1 MKLKLAV
8 CACLLLGLSV
18 IQGWNFPLTITGW
31 GLLAAAAGSSL
42 IAPATPLGT
51 FPTAAVFHLLLLQL
65 VSPTLASLSTAVGLM
80 LTVLARGGGGFWAEL
95 RLGAIPMLA
104 TTAVGSLVLVDQPLT
119 MRVAASGLVYL
130 LALNLCANWQA
141 EQTAQLGVPWA
152 ELRWAFL
159 RSSLVLPLL
168 AAMGASL
175 VPIHPAWILCLAIV
189 AGFQALGAV
198 TELVRSQLKPM
209 STQLRSTR
217 EREQRWVARLKTLE
231 GLSKRLTRAENVETA
246 VLAIQ
251 ATIKDYCQ
259 AESVVHFQAKQRPDK
274 HDHRQTFSMAEAGW
288 LEVSG
293 QFNEEQSGLLTALA
307 TTAGFALRMVQGRQ
321 ARLLS
326 VTRER
331 DQMEAWLSRL
341 RVLLEASQSMASSL
355 SIESVLDTAT
365 PVMGR
370 LTRQTQHAVVCLQPA
385 SRRGSGPE
393 ISDLE
398 TVLSM
403 VATGQSGYV
412 VPGRYALPVVFEG
425 RLRGALIVVGESIDP
440 LDRELL
446 AIFAY
451 QLGGAFERARLYQ
464 QIVAAEAQVVQT
476 SKLAA
481 VGQLAAGVAHEL
493 NTPLASMLMAIE
505 YADQAT
511 ESQPEQARKRLQLAA
526 RSGEKA
532 RAIIA
537 KLLHYSREATIE
549 DQDVSL
555 ETVVH
560 DVAEMLSYHLE
571 RSQVVLKLDL
581 LPCQPVRGNANELH
595 QVLSNLVMNSLDA
608 LGRGDY
614 LKEITVLLRQEG
626 IAAKV
631 CVSDHGP
638 GISPEILPRIFEPFF
653 TTRPMGGEGAGLG
666 LSVCQ
671 QIIEKHQG
679 RLEVASLAGPTVFSI
694 TLPSAGMN

>member
-8 CACLLLGLSV
+8 SACLLVGLSV
-18 IQGWNFPLTITGW
+18 TQGWNFQLSLAGW

-42 IAPATPLGT
+42 VAPATPLGT

-65 VSPTLASLSTAVGLM
+65 VSPTAAALSSCVGLL
-80 LTVLARGGGGFWAEL
+80 LTVLARGGSGFWAEL
-95 RLGAIPMLA
+95 RLGAIPVLL
-104 TTAVGSLVLVDQPLT
+104 TTAVGNLVLKDQPLP
-119 MRVAASGLVYL
+119 MMVAASGMVYL

-141 EQTAQLGVPWA
+141 EQTSQLGLPWA
-152 ELRWAFL
+152 DLRWAFL

-175 VPIHPAWILCLAIV
+175 VPSHPAWIGCLAV
-189 AGFQALGAV
+189 VGWFQAAGAV

-217 EREQRWVARLKTLE
+217 EREQRWVSRLKTLE
-231 GLSKRLTRAENVETA
+231 GLSKRLTRAENVEA
-246 VLAIQ
+246 ALAGIR
-251 ATIKDYCQ
+251 ATVKDYCQ
-259 AESVVHFQAKQRPDK
+259 AESVVHFQVKERPAKQEK
-274 HDHRQTFSMAEAGW
+274 HQLFSMAEAGW
-288 LEVSG
+288 LEVAG

-307 TTAGFALRMVQGRQ
+307 TTAGFALRVVQGRQ

-331 DQMEAWLSRL
+331 DQMEAWLARL

-355 SIESVLDTAT
+355 SIESVLDTAV
-365 PVMGR
+365 PVLGA
-370 LTRQTQHAVVCLQPA
+370 LTRQNQHIVVCHQPA
-385 SRRGSGPE
+385 SRRRSGPD
-393 ISDLE
+393 ISDIE
-398 TVLSM
+398 AVLSM
-403 VATGQSGYV
+403 VASGQSGYV

-425 RLRGALIVVGESIDP
+425 RLRGALVVVGDNVDP
-440 LDRELL
+440 LDQELL

-464 QIVAAEAQVVQT
+464 QIVVAEAQVVQA

-493 NTPLASMLMAIE
+493 NTPLASMLMAME
-505 YADQAT
+505 YADQALDN
-511 ESQPEQARKRLQLAA
+511 QPQQARKRLQLAA

-537 KLLHYSREATIE
+537 KLLHYSREAAIE

-555 ETVVH
+555 ETVIH
-560 DVAEMLSYHLE
+560 DVAEMLAYHLE
-571 RSQVVLKLDL
+571 QSHVTLKLDV
-581 LPCQPVRGNANELH
+581 LPCQPVQGNANEIH

-608 LGRGDY
+608 LERGDY
-614 LKEITVLLRQEG
+614 AKQITIRLRQDGE
-626 IAAKV
+626 AAKIW
-631 CVSDHGP
+631 VSDQGP
-638 GISPEILPRIFEPFF
+638 GIPPEILPRIFEPFF

-671 QIIEKHQG
+671 QIVEKHRG
-679 RLEVASLAGPTVFSI
+679 RLEVASLSGPTVFLV
-694 TLPSAGMN
+694 TLPAAGNQ